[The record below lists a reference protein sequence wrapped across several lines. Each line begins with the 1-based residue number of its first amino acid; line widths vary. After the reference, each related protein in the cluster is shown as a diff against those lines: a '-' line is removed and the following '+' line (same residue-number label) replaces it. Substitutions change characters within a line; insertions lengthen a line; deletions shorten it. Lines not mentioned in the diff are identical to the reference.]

1 MNLCPPYATLVSTDS
16 YSLLPY
22 SYTSIVYVCISRIMD
37 YCTRS
42 HTRSKPDHDVNDG
55 FFRPVRCSNRE
66 LLIVFEDPA
75 QRVCTIVGSAML
87 PIV

>member
-1 MNLCPPYATLVSTDS
+1 MNLCLPYATLVSTDS
-16 YSLLPY
+16 HSLLPY
-22 SYTSIVYVCISRIMD
+22 SYTPIVYVRIMD

-55 FFRPVRCSNRE
+55 FFRTVRCSNCE